1 MPRVAVVTDT
11 TQYLPAEVI
20 ERHGIHLVSL
30 YVNWNGRTDREVD
43 LPDYDGYY
51 DFLRSAGELPS
62 TSQPSVG
69 DFLAVYEPLVANG
82 DEILSIHLSG
92 GISGTVHAA
101 EQAKE
106 LLVEQGMDPAKMVV
120 IDSRTGC
127 AGHGFMAVAATNA
140 LQK

>member
-1 MPRVAVVTDT
+1 MSRVSVVTDT
-11 TQYLPAEVI
+11 TQYLPAEVLA
-20 ERHGIHLVSL
+20 RHGIKLVSL
-30 YVNWNGRTDREVD
+30 YVSWNGRTDREAD

-106 LLVEQGMDPAKMVV
+106 LLVEQGMDAEKMVV
-120 IDSRTGC
+120 
-127 AGHGFMAVAATNA
+127 
-140 LQK
+140 